1 MNPLWTADRDHGSMA
16 FSCNGDGRIGVRG
29 AIGRVELA
37 DQVRKYR
44 CPSAVVGVVVGAEV
58 VGDVEGAT
66 DGALDGAL
74 GRGR

>member
-1 MNPLWTADRDHGSMA
+1 MVMGESASEA
-16 FSCNGDGRIGVRG
+16 QS
-29 AIGRVELA
+29 VELSSPT
-37 DQVRKYR
+37 KYR

-58 VGDVEGAT
+58 VGVVEGAT